1 MSRLKIEK
9 MKLFELFITGGF
21 MMYPLLLASFI
32 VIAIAIERTRLYK
45 RAKSDMDLLKAN
57 LPRLLSEEKM
67 DEAAALCEKTGGV
80 VGELLTN
87 TLSHRTMVADSTE
100 FLNGQAQE
108 AAVKLKENLNYVS
121 AIVTLSPLMGLLG
134 TVIGMI
140 GSFNVLSIAEGEPFA
155 VTGGVAEALVATA
168 FGLLVAIL
176 AMLVFVWLQQVS
188 NKLIADIETGATLY
202 TTCLKK

>member
-1 MSRLKIEK
+1 
-9 MKLFELFITGGF
+9 MKLFELFVTGGF
-21 MMYPLLLASFI
+21 MMYPLLIASLI
-32 VIAIAIERTRLYK
+32 VIAIAIERIRLYK
-45 RAKSDMDLLKAN
+45 RAKSDMELLKGH
-57 LPRLLSEEKM
+57 LPRLLSENKM
-67 DEAAALCEKTGGV
+67 EESSALCEKAGGI
-80 VGELLTN
+80 VGELLVN
-87 TLSHRTMVADSTE
+87 TISHRNMVADSTE

-188 NKLIADIETGATLY
+188 NKLIADIEAGATLY

>member
-1 MSRLKIEK
+1 
-9 MKLFELFITGGF
+9 MKLFELFLTGGF

-32 VIAIAIERTRLYK
+32 VVAIAIERSRLYK
-45 RAKSDMDLLKAN
+45 RAKSDMELLKTH
-57 LPRLLSEEKM
+57 LPRLLSEGKT
-67 DEAAALCEKTGGV
+67 DEAQALCDKAGGI
-80 VGELLTN
+80 VGELLVT
-87 TLSHRTMVADSTE
+87 TFTHRRMVADANE